1 MATNPITG
9 MEELPE
15 VSKVAGAFPA
25 ASKGYIGP
33 KELAPALKEVTEK
46 EAAAQT
52 ELAQSDIRM
61 EKAKREEE
69 ATKAEKMKGF
79 YEGEKKALETLPER
93 AAYKQSVEELNAAK
107 FEPTKDTL
115 QDIAGLFSLMGVVGT
130 VLGKGNA
137 TQAMYAM
144 NGMME
149 GHIKG
154 RRDLVKQQAIEFDKN
169 FKALQTK
176 VDASYKELQDAV
188 NLRMYDQR
196 AGQEAITMAIARSES
211 PLLKEME
218 ARQGPMRTLAFLKDV
233 KDNTLGNMVKLNNDL
248 RAKADERAARVAKA
262 TATKAG
268 VGDKYG
274 FGDIVATNLNEAVGT
289 ISNIVNLPYDVTS
302 GVFQGRNTTNL
313 LFAPLGALTNEL
325 TSEDVQRYNKEIKNF
340 GKFAS
345 RVVSG
350 GRVVP
355 AGVQKD
361 FEDQFVI
368 REGDSP
374 LTVLTSLAQMRQ
386 VMERAAEVKIKSAST
401 DPGLKQLYVD
411 GLEVV
416 RSSIPFT
423 VNDVNKFANQRDKN
437 KTFSDMF
444 TEYGLGGQQQTP
456 ATTGKPTPTEADR
469 ERGRSNPTSRANFIT
484 HFGVEP

>member
-1 MATNPITG
+1 MANETPELPLT
-9 MEELPE
+9 EELMTGLP
-15 VSKVAGAFPA
+15 KAP
-25 ASKGYIGP
+25 KGYVGP
-33 KELAPALKEVTEK
+33 EKLAPVIKEIQAKKATAE
-46 EAAAQT
+46 E
-52 ELAQSDIRM
+52 ELAQSDIRL
-61 EKAKREEE
+61 EKAKREEKATE
-69 ATKAEKMKGF
+69 AELRKSF
-79 YEGEKKALETLPER
+79 YEQEKVKEEAMPQR
-93 AAYKQSVEELNAAK
+93 AALKQAREEISSAK
-107 FEPTKDTL
+107 FEPTKDTVK
-115 QDIAGLFSLMGVVGT
+115 DIAGLFSLMGVVGM
-130 VLGKGNA
+130 VVGKKNA
-137 TQAMYAM
+137 MQGMYAM

-154 RRDLVKQQAIEFDKN
+154 RNDLVKQQAVEFDKN
-169 FKALQTK
+169 FKVLQAK
-176 VDASYKELQDAV
+176 VESAKQELEEAMR
-188 NLRMYDQR
+188 LRMYDQR
-196 AGQEAITMAIARSES
+196 AGEEAIAIAVARSES
-211 PLLKEME
+211 PFIKESV
-218 ARQGPMRTLAFLKDV
+218 ARVGVQKTI
-233 KDNTLGNMVKLNNDL
+233 NTLNDTLKTVETMVKLQNDL
-248 RAKADERAARVAKA
+248 QGKADERAARVAKA
-262 TATKAG
+262 TAAKAG
-268 VGDKYG
+268 IGDKYG

-423 VNDVNKFANQRDKN
+423 VNDINRFANQRDKN

-456 ATTGKPTPTEADR
+456 ATTAKEEPRAQPSSSGGWTVKEKP
-469 ERGRSNPTSRANFIT
+469 
-484 HFGVEP
+484 

>member
-1 MATNPITG
+1 MANETPELPLT
-9 MEELPE
+9 EELMTGLP
-15 VSKVAGAFPA
+15 KAP
-25 ASKGYIGP
+25 KGYVGP
-33 KELAPALKEVTEK
+33 EKLAPVIKEIQAKKATAE
-46 EAAAQT
+46 E
-52 ELAQSDIRM
+52 ELAQSDIRL
-61 EKAKREEE
+61 EKAKREEKATE
-69 ATKAEKMKGF
+69 AELRKSF
-79 YEGEKKALETLPER
+79 YEQEKVKEEAMPQR
-93 AAYKQSVEELNAAK
+93 AALKQAREEISSAK
-107 FEPTKDTL
+107 FEPTKDTVK
-115 QDIAGLFSLMGVVGT
+115 DIAGLFSLMGVVGM
-130 VLGKGNA
+130 VVGKKNA
-137 TQAMYAM
+137 MQGMYAM

-154 RRDLVKQQAIEFDKN
+154 RNDLVKQQAVEFDKN
-169 FKALQTK
+169 FKVLQAK
-176 VDASYKELQDAV
+176 VESAKQELEEAMR
-188 NLRMYDQR
+188 LRMYDQR
-196 AGQEAITMAIARSES
+196 AGEEAIAIAVARSES
-211 PLLKEME
+211 PFIKESV
-218 ARQGPMRTLAFLKDV
+218 ARVGVQKTI
-233 KDNTLGNMVKLNNDL
+233 NTLNDTLKTVETMVKLQNDL
-248 RAKADERAARVAKA
+248 QGKADERAARVAKA
-262 TATKAG
+262 TAAKAG
-268 VGDKYG
+268 IGDKYG

-423 VNDVNKFANQRDKN
+423 VNDINKFANQRDKN

-444 TEYGLGGQQQTP
+444 TEYGLGGQQQTS
-456 ATTGKPTPTEADR
+456 ATTAKEEPRAQPSSSGGWTVKEKP
-469 ERGRSNPTSRANFIT
+469 
-484 HFGVEP
+484 

>member
-1 MATNPITG
+1 LQAKV
-9 MEELPE
+9 ESAKQEL
-15 VSKVAGAFPA
+15 
-25 ASKGYIGP
+25 
-33 KELAPALKEVTEK
+33 
-46 EAAAQT
+46 
-52 ELAQSDIRM
+52 
-61 EKAKREEE
+61 EE
-69 ATKAEKMKGF
+69 AM
-79 YEGEKKALETLPER
+79 R
-93 AAYKQSVEELNAAK
+93 
-107 FEPTKDTL
+107 
-115 QDIAGLFSLMGVVGT
+115 
-130 VLGKGNA
+130 
-137 TQAMYAM
+137 
-144 NGMME
+144 
-149 GHIKG
+149 
-154 RRDLVKQQAIEFDKN
+154 
-169 FKALQTK
+169 
-176 VDASYKELQDAV
+176 
-188 NLRMYDQR
+188 LRMYDQR
-196 AGQEAITMAIARSES
+196 AGEEAIAIAVARSES
-211 PLLKEME
+211 PFIKESV
-218 ARQGPMRTLAFLKDV
+218 ARVGVQKTI
-233 KDNTLGNMVKLNNDL
+233 NTLNDTLKTVETMVKLQNDL
-248 RAKADERAARVAKA
+248 QGKADERAARVAKA
-262 TATKAG
+262 TAAKAG
-268 VGDKYG
+268 IGDKYG

-423 VNDVNKFANQRDKN
+423 VNDINRFANQRDKN

-456 ATTGKPTPTEADR
+456 ATTAKEEPRAQPSSSGGWTVKEKP
-469 ERGRSNPTSRANFIT
+469 
-484 HFGVEP
+484 

>member
-1 MATNPITG
+1 
-9 MEELPE
+9 
-15 VSKVAGAFPA
+15 V
-25 ASKGYIGP
+25 
-33 KELAPALKEVTEK
+33 
-46 EAAAQT
+46 
-52 ELAQSDIRM
+52 
-61 EKAKREEE
+61 
-69 ATKAEKMKGF
+69 
-79 YEGEKKALETLPER
+79 
-93 AAYKQSVEELNAAK
+93 
-107 FEPTKDTL
+107 
-115 QDIAGLFSLMGVVGT
+115 
-130 VLGKGNA
+130 
-137 TQAMYAM
+137 
-144 NGMME
+144 
-149 GHIKG
+149 
-154 RRDLVKQQAIEFDKN
+154 EFDKN
-169 FKALQTK
+169 FKVLQAK
-176 VDASYKELQDAV
+176 VESAKQELEEAMR
-188 NLRMYDQR
+188 LRMYDQR
-196 AGQEAITMAIARSES
+196 AGEEAIAIAVARSES
-211 PLLKEME
+211 PFIKESV
-218 ARQGPMRTLAFLKDV
+218 ARVGVQKTI
-233 KDNTLGNMVKLNNDL
+233 NTLNDTLKTVETMVKLQNDL
-248 RAKADERAARVAKA
+248 QGKADERAARVAKA
-262 TATKAG
+262 TAAKAG
-268 VGDKYG
+268 IGDKYG

-423 VNDVNKFANQRDKN
+423 VNDINRFANQRDKN

-444 TEYGLGGQQQTP
+444 TEYGLGGQQQIP
-456 ATTGKPTPTEADR
+456 ATTAKEEPRAQPSSSGGWIVKEKP
-469 ERGRSNPTSRANFIT
+469 
-484 HFGVEP
+484 

>member
-1 MATNPITG
+1 MANETPELPLT
-9 MEELPE
+9 EELMTGLP
-15 VSKVAGAFPA
+15 KAP
-25 ASKGYIGP
+25 KGYVGP
-33 KELAPALKEVTEK
+33 EKLAPVIKEIQAKKATAE
-46 EAAAQT
+46 E
-52 ELAQSDIRM
+52 ELAQSDIRL
-61 EKAKREEE
+61 EKAKREEKATE
-69 ATKAEKMKGF
+69 AELRKSF
-79 YEGEKKALETLPER
+79 YEQEKVKEEAMPQR
-93 AAYKQSVEELNAAK
+93 AALKQAREEISSAK
-107 FEPTKDTL
+107 FEPTKDTVK
-115 QDIAGLFSLMGVVGT
+115 DIAGLFSLMGVVGM
-130 VLGKGNA
+130 VVGKKNA
-137 TQAMYAM
+137 MQGMYAM

-154 RRDLVKQQAIEFDKN
+154 RNDLVKQQAVEFDKN
-169 FKALQTK
+169 FKVLQAK
-176 VDASYKELQDAV
+176 VESAKQELEEAMR
-188 NLRMYDQR
+188 LRMYDQR
-196 AGQEAITMAIARSES
+196 AGEEAIAIAVARSES
-211 PLLKEME
+211 PFIKESV
-218 ARQGPMRTLAFLKDV
+218 ARVGVQKTI
-233 KDNTLGNMVKLNNDL
+233 NTLNDTLKTVETMVKLQNDL
-248 RAKADERAARVAKA
+248 QGKADERAARVAKA
-262 TATKAG
+262 TAAKAG
-268 VGDKYG
+268 IGDKYG

-423 VNDVNKFANQRDKN
+423 VNDINKFANQRDKN

-456 ATTGKPTPTEADR
+456 ATTAKEEPRAQPSSSGGWTVKEKP
-469 ERGRSNPTSRANFIT
+469 
-484 HFGVEP
+484 

>member
-1 MATNPITG
+1 MANETPELPLT
-9 MEELPE
+9 EELMTGLP
-15 VSKVAGAFPA
+15 KAP
-25 ASKGYIGP
+25 KGYVGP
-33 KELAPALKEVTEK
+33 EKLAPVIKEIQAKKATAE
-46 EAAAQT
+46 E
-52 ELAQSDIRM
+52 ELAQSDIRL
-61 EKAKREEE
+61 EKAKREEKATE
-69 ATKAEKMKGF
+69 AELRKSF
-79 YEGEKKALETLPER
+79 YEQEKVKEEAMPQR
-93 AAYKQSVEELNAAK
+93 AALKQAREEISSAK
-107 FEPTKDTL
+107 FEPTKDTVK
-115 QDIAGLFSLMGVVGT
+115 DIAGLFSLMGVVGM
-130 VLGKGNA
+130 VVGKKNA
-137 TQAMYAM
+137 MQGMYAM

-154 RRDLVKQQAIEFDKN
+154 RNDLVKQQAVEFDKN
-169 FKALQTK
+169 FKVLQAK
-176 VDASYKELQDAV
+176 VESAKQELEEAMR
-188 NLRMYDQR
+188 LRMYDQR
-196 AGQEAITMAIARSES
+196 AGEEAIAIAVARSES
-211 PLLKEME
+211 PFIKESV
-218 ARQGPMRTLAFLKDV
+218 ARVGVQKTI
-233 KDNTLGNMVKLNNDL
+233 NTLNDTLKTVETMVKLQNDL
-248 RAKADERAARVAKA
+248 QGKADERAARVAKA
-262 TATKAG
+262 TAAKAG
-268 VGDKYG
+268 IGDKYG

-423 VNDVNKFANQRDKN
+423 VNDINRFANQRDKN

>member
-1 MATNPITG
+1 MANETPELPLT
-9 MEELPE
+9 EELMTGLP
-15 VSKVAGAFPA
+15 KAP
-25 ASKGYIGP
+25 KGYVGP
-33 KELAPALKEVTEK
+33 EKLAPVIKEIQAKKATAE
-46 EAAAQT
+46 E
-52 ELAQSDIRM
+52 ELAQSDIRL
-61 EKAKREEE
+61 EKAKREEKATE
-69 ATKAEKMKGF
+69 AELRKSF
-79 YEGEKKALETLPER
+79 YEQEKTKDEAMPQR
-93 AAYKQSVEELNAAK
+93 AALKQAREEISSAK
-107 FEPTKDTL
+107 FEPTKDTVK
-115 QDIAGLFSLMGVVGT
+115 DIAGLFSLMGVVGM
-130 VLGKGNA
+130 VVGKKNA
-137 TQAMYAM
+137 MQGMYAM

-154 RRDLVKQQAIEFDKN
+154 RNDLVKQQAVEFDKN
-169 FKALQTK
+169 FKVLQAK
-176 VDASYKELQDAV
+176 VESAKQELEEAMR
-188 NLRMYDQR
+188 LRMYDQR
-196 AGQEAITMAIARSES
+196 AGEEAIAIAVARSES
-211 PLLKEME
+211 PFIKESV
-218 ARQGPMRTLAFLKDV
+218 ARVGVQKTI
-233 KDNTLGNMVKLNNDL
+233 NTLNDTLKTVETMVKLQNDL
-248 RAKADERAARVAKA
+248 QGKADERAARVAKA

-423 VNDVNKFANQRDKN
+423 VNDINKFANQRDQN

-456 ATTGKPTPTEADR
+456 SMPAKPATQSSGNWTVREKP
-469 ERGRSNPTSRANFIT
+469 
-484 HFGVEP
+484 

>member
-1 MATNPITG
+1 MATNPTTG
-9 MEELPE
+9 MEDLTE
-15 VSKVAGAFPA
+15 VNKLTGAFPA
-25 ASKGYIGP
+25 AQKGYIGP
-33 KELAPALKEVTEK
+33 KELAPALKEVSQK
-46 EAAAQT
+46 EAVAQE
-52 ELAQSDIRM
+52 ELAKSDIRV

-79 YEGEKKALETLPER
+79 YEGEKKALEELPER

-107 FEPTKDTL
+107 FEPTKDTM
-115 QDIAGLFSLMGVVGT
+115 QDIAGLFSLMGVVGI
-130 VLGKGNA
+130 VLGKNNA
-137 TQAMYAM
+137 NQAMYAM

-154 RRDLVKQQAIEFDKN
+154 RRDLVKQQAVEFDKN
-169 FKALQTK
+169 FKVLQAK
-176 VDASYKELQDAV
+176 VESAKQELEEAMR
-188 NLRMYDQR
+188 LRMYDQR
-196 AGQEAITMAIARSES
+196 AGEEAISIAVARSES
-211 PLLKEME
+211 PFIKESV
-218 ARQGPMRTLAFLKDV
+218 ARVGVQKTI
-233 KDNTLGNMVKLNNDL
+233 NTLNDTLKTVETMVKLQNDL
-248 RAKADERAARVAKA
+248 QGKADERAARVAKA

-423 VNDVNKFANQRDKN
+423 VNDINKFANQRDKN

>member
-1 MATNPITG
+1 MANETPELPLT
-9 MEELPE
+9 EELMTGLP
-15 VSKVAGAFPA
+15 KAP
-25 ASKGYIGP
+25 KGYVGP
-33 KELAPALKEVTEK
+33 EKLAPVIKEIQAKKATAE
-46 EAAAQT
+46 E
-52 ELAQSDIRM
+52 ELAQSDIRL
-61 EKAKREEE
+61 EKAKREEKATE
-69 ATKAEKMKGF
+69 AELRKSF
-79 YEGEKKALETLPER
+79 YEQEKVKEEAMPQR
-93 AAYKQSVEELNAAK
+93 AALKQAREEISSAK
-107 FEPTKDTL
+107 FEPTKDTVK
-115 QDIAGLFSLMGVVGT
+115 DIAGLFSLMGVVGM
-130 VLGKGNA
+130 VVGKKNA
-137 TQAMYAM
+137 MQGMYAM

-154 RRDLVKQQAIEFDKN
+154 RRDLVKQQAVEFDKN
-169 FKALQTK
+169 FKVLQAK
-176 VDASYKELQDAV
+176 VESAKQELEEAMR
-188 NLRMYDQR
+188 LRMYDQR
-196 AGQEAITMAIARSES
+196 AGEEAIAIAVARSES
-211 PLLKEME
+211 PFIKESV
-218 ARQGPMRTLAFLKDV
+218 ARVGVQKTI
-233 KDNTLGNMVKLNNDL
+233 NTLNDTLKTVETMVKLQNDL
-248 RAKADERAARVAKA
+248 QGKADERAARVAKA
-262 TATKAG
+262 TAAKAG
-268 VGDKYG
+268 IGDKYG

-423 VNDVNKFANQRDKN
+423 VNDINRFANQRDKN

>member
-1 MATNPITG
+1 MANETPELPLT
-9 MEELPE
+9 EELMTGLP
-15 VSKVAGAFPA
+15 KAP
-25 ASKGYIGP
+25 KGYVGP
-33 KELAPALKEVTEK
+33 EKLAPVIKEIQAKKATAE
-46 EAAAQT
+46 E
-52 ELAQSDIRM
+52 ELAQSDIRL
-61 EKAKREEE
+61 EKAKREEKATE
-69 ATKAEKMKGF
+69 AELRKSF
-79 YEGEKKALETLPER
+79 YEQEKSKEEAMPQR
-93 AAYKQSVEELNAAK
+93 AALKQAREEISSAK
-107 FEPTKDTL
+107 FEPTKDTVK
-115 QDIAGLFSLMGVVGT
+115 DIAGLFSLMGVVGM
-130 VLGKGNA
+130 VVGKKNA
-137 TQAMYAM
+137 MQGMYAM

-154 RRDLVKQQAIEFDKN
+154 RNDLVKQQAVEFDKN
-169 FKALQTK
+169 FKVLQAK
-176 VDASYKELQDAV
+176 VESAKQELEEAMR
-188 NLRMYDQR
+188 LRMYDQR
-196 AGQEAITMAIARSES
+196 AGEEAIAIAVARSES
-211 PLLKEME
+211 PFIKESV
-218 ARQGPMRTLAFLKDV
+218 ARVGVQKTI
-233 KDNTLGNMVKLNNDL
+233 NTLNDTLKTVETMVKLQNDL
-248 RAKADERAARVAKA
+248 QGKADERAARVAKA
-262 TATKAG
+262 TAAKAG
-268 VGDKYG
+268 IGDKYG

-423 VNDVNKFANQRDKN
+423 VNDINRFANQRDKN

-444 TEYGLGGQQQTP
+444 TEYGLGGQKQTP